1 MKWLNEII
9 DKGNIPPPAI
19 LKNFAKT
26 VGPLSYAIARNPKTV
41 IANKKAWGER
51 LKKSRA
57 PWAHLEDESE
67 HDTTLLFDEDD
78 YQDLLPV
85 RDEKYLRPTR
95 LCEYDAPEIRIL
107 AKKLGAYDKEPIEY
121 AKSIYYFVKN
131 QKYLIFKPMRG
142 ALGVLKSRGGVC
154 LDQMSLL
161 ISLARAGG
169 IKARFRLY
177 AFTASQE
184 LDELLLQDNPILRE
198 TYEMLGFLDSLHGC
212 AELLIDGEWIQ
223 LDPTFSDELEA
234 GMGLPLTQFGEEP
247 SWRTRIPERDIV
259 FEGFPLMVRSLLIGM
274 AFLLRDTVDKVNKKL
289 DDIREEGRKI
299 LDEVGREAY
308 NEKKK
313 KKAKISVPNIY
324 EVRAFRQSQNAI
336 VEEVV

>member
-1 MKWLNEII
+1 MKWLSEMV
-9 DKGNIPPPAI
+9 DKGNIPPLAI

-26 VGPLSYAIARNPKTV
+26 VGPLSYAIARNPRT
-41 IANKKAWGER
+41 IMGNKEAWKSR
-51 LKKSRA
+51 LKRSRA
-57 PWAHLEDESE
+57 PWAHLDNESE
-67 HDTTLLFDEDD
+67 HDTSLLFDDKD
-78 YQDLLPV
+78 YEDLLPV

-107 AKKLGAYDKEPIEY
+107 AKKLGAYDKEPIKY
-121 AKSIYYFVKN
+121 AEAIYYFVKN

-161 ISLARAGG
+161 IALARAGG

-212 AELLIDGEWIQ
+212 AELLIDGKWIQ

-234 GMGLPLTQFGEEP
+234 GMGLPLTEFGGEP
-247 SWRTRIPERDIV
+247 AWRTRIPERDIV
-259 FEGFPLMVRSLLIGM
+259 FEGFPVMVRSLLIGM

-289 DDIREEGRKI
+289 DDIRKEGRKI
-299 LDEVGREAY
+299 LDEVGKEAY
-308 NEKKK
+308 NEKKRK
-313 KKAKISVPNIY
+313 KVKIDVPNMY
-324 EVRAFRQSQNAI
+324 EVRAFRQSRAI
-336 VEEVV
+336 IMEEI